1 MKLRVSKVTL
11 LLLAALSAD
20 GQTTPPKPEAT
31 PRFEF
36 DVASIKLAP
45 PPGQGRIRI
54 GNTGGPG
61 SPDPGLFSCTNCTM
75 PMLLI
80 SAFDLKGYQFP
91 GSVDGP
97 GMDRF
102 NVTARVPEGTTKEQ
116 FRLMQQALLM
126 DRFGLKY
133 HWEKKEMQT
142 YELVVAKGGIKMKE
156 SVENPAGADKAP
168 APPAPGFQKLEMG
181 SDGFP
186 ILPPGRSMMIMTPR
200 GARKQAV
207 AETMDQLVGILSMQ
221 LKKPVTD
228 GTGLKGKYDYIL
240 SWTPEGMMMM
250 GARGGGPPPPPPP
263 GGAAPGAGGGP
274 LGDLSDGDSSGPTL
288 MGALQSQLGLKL
300 EQKKGMV
307 DIFVIDHVE
316 KVPTEN

>member
-1 MKLRVSKVTL
+1 MNLWVSKVAL
-11 LLLAALSAD
+11 LLLAALVAD
-20 GQTTPPKPEAT
+20 GQSTPPKPEAT
-31 PRFEF
+31 PKPEFE
-36 DVASIKLAP
+36 VASIKLAP
-45 PPGQGRIRI
+45 PPGQGRFRI

-61 SPDPGLFSCTNCTM
+61 TPDPGLFSCTNCTVS
-75 PMLLI
+75 MLVT
-80 SAFDLKGYQFP
+80 SAFDLKRYQFP
-91 GSVDGP
+91 GSLGP
-97 GMDRF
+97 MEGDRY

-116 FRLMQQALLM
+116 FRLMQQALLV

-156 SVENPAGADKAP
+156 SAEDPAGAGA
-168 APPAPGFQKLEMG
+168 APPPVNFQKLEMG
-181 SDGFP
+181 KDGFP
-186 ILPPGRSMMIMTPR
+186 IFPPGRSMMIMSPR

-207 AETMDQLVGILSMQ
+207 AETMDQLVTMLSNQ
-221 LKKPVTD
+221 LNKPVTD

-240 SWTPEGMMMM
+240 SWTPDMAMMM
-250 GARGGGPPPPPPP
+250 GGRGGGPPPPPPP
-263 GGAAPGAGGGP
+263 GGSPVAGGGP
-274 LGDLSDGDSSGPTL
+274 MLDLSDGDTSGPTL
-288 MGALQSQLGLKL
+288 IGALQSQLGLKL